1 VSGTVLPIPP
11 GITVEMAEGFSLY
24 MPEAII
30 GGRGGDLVDLART
43 DLWEQWPCRLGPK
56 SY

>member
-1 VSGTVLPIPP
+1 MSGTVLPIPP

-43 DLWEQWPCRLGPK
+43 DLWEQRPCRVGPK
-56 SY
+56 